1 MLRRALWQLD
11 QVRWS
16 PPVEETMQLPGN
28 GLYGIEMSYKFVCV
42 ESGVRERRGENM
54 GERTETDWGRRAKAR
69 ERNENREMRT
79 AQACVCV
86 CVCVRAPLHDRRE

>member
-1 MLRRALWQLD
+1 
-11 QVRWS
+11 
-16 PPVEETMQLPGN
+16 
-28 GLYGIEMSYKFVCV
+28 
-42 ESGVRERRGENM
+42 M

-86 CVCVRAPLHDRRE
+86 CVCVCARTFARSARIISEPERV

>member
-1 MLRRALWQLD
+1 
-11 QVRWS
+11 
-16 PPVEETMQLPGN
+16 
-28 GLYGIEMSYKFVCV
+28 
-42 ESGVRERRGENM
+42 M

-86 CVCVRAPLHDRRE
+86 CVCVHTFARSARIISEPERV